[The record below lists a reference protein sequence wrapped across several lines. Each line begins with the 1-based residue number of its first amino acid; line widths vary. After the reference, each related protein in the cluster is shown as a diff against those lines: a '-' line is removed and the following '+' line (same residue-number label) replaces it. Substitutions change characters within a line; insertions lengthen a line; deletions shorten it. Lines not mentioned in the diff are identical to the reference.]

1 MWADKEVEE
10 TCLGATYTM
19 WYTVGRGVRCGP
31 EPAERN
37 VKSQEY
43 AEKNILG
50 YELLLLWQAFDL
62 RHQNSGRARSL
73 KAPVSDGT

>member
-1 MWADKEVEE
+1 M
-10 TCLGATYTM
+10 
-19 WYTVGRGVRCGP
+19 RCGP
-31 EPAERN
+31 EPAEGQN

-50 YELLLLWQAFDL
+50 YELLLLWQAFNF
-62 RHQNSGRARSL
+62 RHRNSDRTGSS